1 MRRKSMK
8 KVFAAAA
15 MSIVL
20 LVPFSVALS
29 ADAQEAQNG
38 KPQIV
43 EQELENM
50 ARKFEAKAEQNAKE
64 ELKRLME
71 AGKLQEELEAARKTQ
86 KTDKKKPGEAQ
97 SQN

>member
-1 MRRKSMK
+1 MK

>member
-1 MRRKSMK
+1 MK
-8 KVFAAAA
+8 KQKLFAAAA

-29 ADAQEAQNG
+29 AGAQEAQKE
-38 KPQIV
+38 KPQVV

-50 ARKFEAKAEQNAKE
+50 ARKFEAKAEQDAKE

-71 AGKLQEELEAARKTQ
+71 ADKLQEELEAARTTKTQ
-86 KTDKKKPGEAQ
+86 KTDKEKPSKAQ
-97 SQN
+97 TQN